1 MCRKHNDANVMS
13 LGGRST
19 GSLHFYTINSKC
31 ADVFITDCT
40 AGPEV
45 AKQMVDVYLSTRWEG
60 ETNERHAN
68 RVVGFGFVILC
79 CDVTVISSCGDASGM
94 MSVVVLCYMQMFLK
108 L

>member
-19 GSLHFYTINSKC
+19 GAQFNRAHAVIMCSHPF
-31 ADVFITDCT
+31 AT

-68 RVVGFGFVILC
+68 RVVSFYFVVPPSPFVGLSC
-79 CDVTVISSCGDASGM
+79 C
-94 MSVVVLCYMQMFLK
+94 
-108 L
+108 